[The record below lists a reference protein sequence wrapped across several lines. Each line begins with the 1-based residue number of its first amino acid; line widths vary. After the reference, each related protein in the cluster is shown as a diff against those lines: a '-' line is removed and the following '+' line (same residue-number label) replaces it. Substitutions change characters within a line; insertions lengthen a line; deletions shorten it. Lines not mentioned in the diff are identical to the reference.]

1 MKALQS
7 MTGFGKK
14 VLQLPG
20 KKITIEIKSLN
31 SKSAD
36 INLRLPSLYRSKE
49 GVIRQHLAKSLSRGK
64 IDCSIF
70 TEVTGIES
78 APQINETLA
87 QGYLMQLKKLADS
100 TNSTGDLIGAVMR
113 MPDVLQSAESEL
125 SEQEWELLEGGLIE
139 CLELI
144 GNFRSDEGAR
154 LKEDIDMRLKNISD
168 GLEAIIP
175 MEEERTVRI
184 KDKLMR
190 GLEQLKVEVDQ
201 DRFEQELIYYLEK
214 LDVTEEKVRL
224 RAHLDYFEELMLAGD
239 EAGKKLG
246 FVSQEIGREINTLGS
261 KANHA
266 GMQKIVVGMKDELE
280 KIKEQ
285 VLNIL

>member
-49 GVIRQHLAKSLSRGK
+49 GVIRQHLAKTLSRGK
-64 IDCSIF
+64 IDCSIYS
-70 TEVTGIES
+70 EVTGIES

-224 RAHLDYFEELMLAGD
+224 RAHLDYFEELMIAGD

>member
-49 GVIRQHLAKSLSRGK
+49 GVIRQHLAKTLSRGK
-64 IDCSIF
+64 IDCSIYS
-70 TEVTGIES
+70 EVTGIES

-125 SEQEWELLEGGLIE
+125 SEQEWEILEGGLIE

-175 MEEERTVRI
+175 MEEERTQRI

>member
-1 MKALQS
+1 

-70 TEVTGIES
+70 SEVTGIES

-87 QGYLMQLKKLADS
+87 QGYLLQLKKLADS

-125 SEQEWELLEGGLIE
+125 SEQEWELLEGGLVE

-175 MEEERTVRI
+175 MEEERTIRI

>member
-1 MKALQS
+1 

-70 TEVTGIES
+70 SEVTGIES

-87 QGYLMQLKKLADS
+87 QGYLLQLKKLADS

-139 CLELI
+139 CLDLI

>member
-1 MKALQS
+1 

-49 GVIRQHLAKSLSRGK
+49 GVIRQHLAKTLSRGK
-64 IDCSIF
+64 IDCSIYS
-70 TEVTGIES
+70 EVTGIES

-125 SEQEWELLEGGLIE
+125 SEQEWEILEGGLIE

-175 MEEERTVRI
+175 MEEERTLRI

-224 RAHLDYFEELMLAGD
+224 RAHLDYFEELMVAGD

>member
-14 VLQLPG
+14 ILQLPG

-36 INLRLPSLYRSKE
+36 INLRIPSIYRSKE
-49 GVIRQHLAKSLSRGK
+49 GAIRQHLASSLSRGK
-64 IDCSIF
+64 IDCGVYLEI
-70 TEVTGIES
+70 TGIES

-87 QGYLMQLKKLADS
+87 KGYLKQLQNLADS
-100 TNSTGDLIGAVMR
+100 TNSSGDLIGAVMR

-125 SEQEWELLEGGLIE
+125 SKEDWRTLEGGLLE
-139 CLELI
+139 CLSLI
-144 GNFRSDEGAR
+144 GEFRADEGAR
-154 LKEDIDMRLKNISD
+154 LKKDIEMRLQNISA

-175 MEEERTVRI
+175 MEEERTTRI
-184 KDKLMR
+184 KEKLMR
-190 GLEQLKVEVDQ
+190 SLEQLKVEVDK

-214 LDVTEEKVRL
+214 LDITEEKVRL
-224 RAHLDYFEELMLAGD
+224 RAHLDYFEELMEAGD
-239 EAGKKLG
+239 QAGKKLG
-246 FVSQEIGREINTLGS
+246 FVSQEIGREVNTLGS

-266 GMQKIVVGMKDELE
+266 GMQKVVVGMKDELE

>member
-49 GVIRQHLAKSLSRGK
+49 GVIRQHLAKTLSRGK
-64 IDCSIF
+64 IDCSIYS
-70 TEVTGIES
+70 EVTGIES

-125 SEQEWELLEGGLIE
+125 SEQEWEILEGGLIE

-175 MEEERTVRI
+175 MEEERTLRI

-224 RAHLDYFEELMLAGD
+224 RAHLDYFEELMVAGD

>member
-36 INLRLPSLYRSKE
+36 INLRLPSLYRGKE
-49 GVIRQHLAKSLSRGK
+49 GAIRQHLAQSLSRGK
-64 IDCSIF
+64 IDCSIYS
-70 TEVTGIES
+70 EVTGIES
-78 APQINETLA
+78 APQINEILA
-87 QGYLMQLKKLADS
+87 HGYLQQLKKLADS
-100 TNSTGDLIGAVMR
+100 TGSSGDLIGAVMR

-125 SEQEWELLEGGLIE
+125 SEKDWQVLEGGLLE
-139 CLELI
+139 CLTLI
-144 GNFRSDEGAR
+144 ENFRADEGAR
-154 LKEDIDMRLKNISD
+154 LKEDIDMRLQNISA

-175 MEEERTVRI
+175 MEEERTTRI

-190 GLEQLKVEVDQ
+190 GLEQLRVEVDK

-224 RAHLDYFEELMLAGD
+224 RAHLDYFKELMEAGD
-239 EAGKKLG
+239 QAGKKLG
-246 FVSQEIGREINTLGS
+246 FVSQEIGREVNTLGS

-266 GMQKIVVGMKDELE
+266 GMQKVVVGMKDELE

>member
-49 GVIRQHLAKSLSRGK
+49 GVIRQHLAKTLSRGK
-64 IDCSIF
+64 IDCSIYS
-70 TEVTGIES
+70 EVTGIES

-125 SEQEWELLEGGLIE
+125 SEQEWKLLEGGLIE

-175 MEEERTVRI
+175 MEEERTLRI

-224 RAHLDYFEELMLAGD
+224 RAHLDYFEELMVAGD

>member
-49 GVIRQHLAKSLSRGK
+49 GVIRQHLAKTLSRGK
-64 IDCSIF
+64 IDCSIYS
-70 TEVTGIES
+70 EVTGIES

-125 SEQEWELLEGGLIE
+125 SEQEWKLLEGGLIE

-175 MEEERTVRI
+175 MEEERTARI

-224 RAHLDYFEELMLAGD
+224 RAHLDYFEELMVAGD

>member
-1 MKALQS
+1 

-49 GVIRQHLAKSLSRGK
+49 GVIRQHLAKTLSRGK
-64 IDCSIF
+64 IDCSIYS
-70 TEVTGIES
+70 EVTGIES

-125 SEQEWELLEGGLIE
+125 SEQEWEILEGGLIE

-175 MEEERTVRI
+175 MEEERTQRI

>member
-70 TEVTGIES
+70 SEVTGIES

-87 QGYLMQLKKLADS
+87 QGYLLQLKKLADS

-139 CLELI
+139 CLDLI

>member
-1 MKALQS
+1 

-49 GVIRQHLAKSLSRGK
+49 GVIRQHLAKTLSRGK
-64 IDCSIF
+64 IDCSIYS
-70 TEVTGIES
+70 EVTGIES

-224 RAHLDYFEELMLAGD
+224 RAHLDYFEELMIAGD

>member
-1 MKALQS
+1 

>member
-70 TEVTGIES
+70 NEVTGIES

-87 QGYLMQLKKLADS
+87 QGYLLQLKKLADS

-125 SEQEWELLEGGLIE
+125 SKQEWELLEGGLIE
-139 CLELI
+139 CLDLI

>member
-70 TEVTGIES
+70 SEVTGIES

-87 QGYLMQLKKLADS
+87 QGYLLQLKKLADS

-125 SEQEWELLEGGLIE
+125 SEQEWELLEGGLVE